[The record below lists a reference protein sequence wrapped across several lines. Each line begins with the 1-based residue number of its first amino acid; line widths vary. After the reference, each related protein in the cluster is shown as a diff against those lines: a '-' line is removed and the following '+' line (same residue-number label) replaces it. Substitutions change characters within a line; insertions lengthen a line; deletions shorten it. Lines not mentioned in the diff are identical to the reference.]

1 MKYICIIVYIICM
14 KACVDTALLIYSLY
28 LFIYLSP
35 PSRGWSKLK
44 YVKKGGYPL
53 PPQLGFFLARNSL
66 FFPLQLAS

>member
-1 MKYICIIVYIICM
+1 MLCM

-28 LFIYLSP
+28 LFIYPP

-53 PPQLGFFLARNSL
+53 PPTTWIFLARNNSL